1 MENSPNYSVANTPD
15 INKEDIGAELLQS
28 PSIKLFSDP
37 LYRAPTSNEV
47 IKVANYLGLS
57 QRKLA
62 NLVGVHS
69 NDKGSSTIRK
79 WKAPE
84 DKTEHRPIPY
94 AAWRLMLIEAGLV

>member
-1 MENSPNYSVANTPD
+1 METSPNYNITNEPD
-15 INKEDIGAELLQS
+15 IDKDNIEIELLKS
-28 PSIKLFSDP
+28 SSIKLFSDP
-37 LYRAPTSNEV
+37 LYQAPTSSEV
-47 IKVANYLGLS
+47 VKMAQYLGLS